1 MNEMRTN
8 LTIRDYM
15 MIIEALDN
23 CKRQL
28 EKEADRTNEPYP
40 SEVDTLE
47 QLIEKVKNITT

>member
-40 SEVDTLE
+40 PEVDTLE